1 MYKVIADKSGGKS
14 VPLSDF
20 DIKFFNARKLLH
32 EKKISD
38 RKLLKDARELNKKA
52 GITKLEKIGLSK
64 EEVEALLG

>member
-20 DIKFFNARKLLH
+20 DINFFNAREFLH

-38 RKLLKDARELNKKA
+38 KKLLKDARELNRKA
-52 GITKLEKIGLSK
+52 GITKLEKIGISK
-64 EEVEALLG
+64 EEIEAILS